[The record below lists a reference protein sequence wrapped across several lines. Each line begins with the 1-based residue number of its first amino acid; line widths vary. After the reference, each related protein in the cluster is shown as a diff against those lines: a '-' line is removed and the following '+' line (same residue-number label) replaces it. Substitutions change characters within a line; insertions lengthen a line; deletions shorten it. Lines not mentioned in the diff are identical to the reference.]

1 MLLRK
6 AAADLMTEE
15 IETVEE
21 NVTVAEVARKMA
33 ARNIGAVVVVSA
45 IKDPIGIFTERD
57 LLKRVVSQG
66 IDPKVTPVG
75 NVMTPKFVCAQ
86 QDDDVEELAEIMI
99 QGNFRHLP
107 VADKERL
114 IGILSLRDLV
124 KHLAG
129 MP

>member
-15 IETVEE
+15 VETADERTMVSE
-21 NVTVAEVARKMA
+21 VVKRMAE
-33 ARNIGAVVVVSA
+33 RNIGAMVVLNA

-57 LLKRVVSQG
+57 LLKRVVNKGLDPRSTPISQ
-66 IDPKVTPVG
+66 
-75 NVMTPKFVCAQ
+75 VMTPKFVCAQ
-86 QDDDVEELAEIMI
+86 SDDDVEELAEIMI

-107 VADKERL
+107 VADKAKVV
-114 IGILSLRDLV
+114 GILSLRDLV